1 EAGKATA
8 YGILN
13 LEDRGTIFVD
23 PGTEVYPGM
32 VVGEHNRENDITVN
46 ISREKHLTNMRT
58 ANKDQTSVIRKTS
71 SLSLEEA
78 IQYLA
83 DDEYCEITTG
93 SKRLRKKILNQNERE
108 KAKKQGKSIVRA
120 DIRFEYYI
128 GFFYLLNVYGD

>member
-1 EAGKATA
+1 LVSLEAGKATA

-58 ANKDQTSVIRKTS
+58 ANKDQTSVIRKTRS
-71 SLSLEEA
+71 KKIEETN
-78 IQYLA
+78 QYL
-83 DDEYCEITTG
+83 DDEEYCEEITDT
-93 SKRLRKKILNQNERE
+93 N
-108 KAKKQGKSIVRA
+108 
-120 DIRFEYYI
+120 
-128 GFFYLLNVYGD
+128 LLT

>member
-1 EAGKATA
+1 GKATA

-58 ANKDQTSVIRKTS
+58 ANKEQTSVIRKTRS
-71 SLSLEEA
+71 MSLEEA

-83 DDEYCEITTG
+83 DDEYYEVISEYIC
-93 SKRLRKKILNQNERE
+93 L
-108 KAKKQGKSIVRA
+108 
-120 DIRFEYYI
+120 IRYTLHNHYTE
-128 GFFYLLNVYGD
+128 

>member
-1 EAGKATA
+1 LEFRRVLFRSATA

-58 ANKDQTSVIRKTS
+58 ANKDQTSVIRKTRS
-71 SLSLEEA
+71 MSLEEA

-83 DDEYCEITTG
+83 DDEYCEVTP
-93 SKRLRKKILNQNERE
+93 E
-108 KAKKQGKSIVRA
+108 SIS
-120 DIRFEYYI
+120 
-128 GFFYLLNVYGD
+128 